1 MIKSHFVRLLF
12 PLGFLF
18 LVNCSENVAT
28 APDLDLIDVEPYTI
42 EVLVPF
48 ADFVQEVN
56 IVGGYGSSSDLGS
69 GVVAK
74 DFNGFSAKTIVRF
87 NPYPES
93 VELGG
98 STSGLKFIGGR
109 VVLAFDSVQGPTGE
123 AIGLQLSAT
132 QQAWDS
138 KTVTW
143 EVAVD
148 TVDDKTS
155 WVQPG
160 AGSSVLV
167 GSGDLDSH
175 LAGDSVKS
183 FASISIDVDSATVAA
198 WGGEGSYSQGMVV
211 ASTDP
216 ATRLNLWDAQ
226 LILKAIPLI
235 NADTIVEI
243 PIPVSALSFMVDPM
257 PTNPGGWL
265 RVGGLPAWRSVITMK
280 LPEQVKG
287 SVEICGNSG
296 CLFDIS
302 KSQLN
307 LAELILTTRKTE
319 AGFKPTTPLAIQI
332 RSVLSP
338 SSLPKSPLGDPIGL
352 QQGVLVQPKFFDNE
366 EGEQIFFSLTDLLG
380 FSDGDSPRTFT
391 SNTFA
396 LLSSDEGSTL
406 DFASFQGSDHS
417 GFPVLRLILTVPKQ
431 GISP

>member
-1 MIKSHFVRLLF
+1 MKSRFVRLLF
-12 PLGFLF
+12 PLGFVC
-18 LVNCSENVAT
+18 LVNCSENIAT
-28 APDLDLIDVEPYTI
+28 APDLDLIDIEPYTL
-42 EVLVPF
+42 EVMVPF
-48 ADFVQEVN
+48 ADFVQELNV
-56 IVGGYGSSSDLGS
+56 VGGYGSSSDLGS

-87 NPYPES
+87 SSYPES

-109 VVLAFDSVQGPTGE
+109 VVLAFDSVQGPNNE

-143 EVAVD
+143 KVAVD
-148 TVDDKTS
+148 TVGNKTS

-160 AGSSVLV
+160 AGTSVLV

-175 LAGDSVKS
+175 LAGDSVNT

-198 WGGEGSYSQGMVV
+198 WGGERSYSRGMVV
-211 ASTDP
+211 ASTDS

-226 LILKAIPLI
+226 LVLKAIPLI
-235 NADTIVEI
+235 NPDTIVEI
-243 PIPVSALSFMVDPM
+243 PVPVSALSFMVDPM

-265 RVGGLPAWRSVITMK
+265 RVGGLPAWRSVMTMK
-280 LPEQVKG
+280 LPDQVKG
-287 SVEICGNSG
+287 SVEICGNTG
-296 CLFDIS
+296 CLFDVS

-307 LAELILTTRKTE
+307 LAELILTTRETE

-338 SSLPKSPLGDPIGL
+338 SSLPKSPLGDPVGL
-352 QQGVLVQPKFFDNE
+352 QQGVLVQPKFFDNA
-366 EGEQIFFSLTDLLG
+366 EGEQVVFSLTDLLG
-380 FSDGDSPRTFT
+380 FSDRELSGTFP
-391 SNTFA
+391 SNTVA
-396 LLSSDEGSTL
+396 LLSSNEGTTL
-406 DFASFQGSDHS
+406 DFASFQGSGDS

-431 GISP
+431 GSSP